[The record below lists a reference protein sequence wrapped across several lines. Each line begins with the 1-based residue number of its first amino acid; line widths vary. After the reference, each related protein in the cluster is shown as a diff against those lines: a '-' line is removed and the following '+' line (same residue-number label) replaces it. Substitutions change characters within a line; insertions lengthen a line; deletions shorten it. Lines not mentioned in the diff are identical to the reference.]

1 MAQDVQPRIRIP
13 SQIKMGEVIE
23 VKTLVTHEM
32 ESGHRRDSNGALVP
46 RRIINKF
53 EASIDGNVVF
63 TAVWYPSVSANLTRT
78 GALSSSRT
86 VHTTVTG
93 AAAPRVQTSGETVCA
108 TVPTVA

>member
-46 RRIINKF
+46 RRIINRLTCSYNGRPVF
-53 EASIDGNVVF
+53 EAALEPAVAANPYIAFFLRATESGTLDFAWTDDDG
-63 TAVWYPSVSANLTRT
+63 
-78 GALSSSRT
+78 T
-86 VHTTVTG
+86 VYRARQPIKVG
-93 AAAPRVQTSGETVCA
+93 
-108 TVPTVA
+108 